1 MSNEAF
7 SGTPIFNIS
16 VKKLLKCLIIEVMQ
30 YVNSRLEVSLWA
42 AALRKWE
49 FSKIDILVRFCYSLV
64 IILQCFYWIL
74 VCNKYLAGNFS
85 NFSRACYFYEHLK
98 GCFQNFILCV
108 IFVRFARLADKLQNT
123 QCRINIAEFFFN
135 GCNLFL

>member
-7 SGTPIFNIS
+7 SGIPIFNIS
-16 VKKLLKCLIIEVMQ
+16 VKKLLKCLIEVMQ

-42 AALRKWE
+42 AALIKWE
-49 FSKIDILVRFCYSLV
+49 FSKINILVRFCYSLG

-85 NFSRACYFYEHLK
+85 SFSRACYFYKHLK
-98 GCFQNFILCV
+98 GCFQSFVLCV
-108 IFVRFARLADKLQNT
+108 VFVRFTRLADKLQNT
-123 QCRINIAEFFFN
+123 QCRINIAEVFFN